1 MSGYPYPPYQ
11 QQTSAGPPYNA
22 TNFTRTIVQTDNTL
36 SSCNVPIYNTLLSFA
51 HNSPNYPLPQDSNQD
66 MIHRNRANIA
76 YFSNMNQ
83 KTQLV
88 KTMNDTT
95 PNKAPYPQFKSEG
108 EKIMYK
114 QGLAMTAARNEF
126 TRYEYFPN
134 NPSGPNPSAP
144 AGVPC
149 STIYGIIQSTPEVP
163 G

>member
-1 MSGYPYPPYQ
+1 MSGYPYPPYNE
-11 QQTSAGPPYNA
+11 QTQTLPPYNA
-22 TNFTRTIVQTDNTL
+22 TNFNSGNAPV
-36 SSCNVPIYNTLLSFA
+36 YNTLLSFA
-51 HNSPNYPLPQDSNQD
+51 KNSPNYPLPQDSNQD

-88 KTMNDTT
+88 KTMNETT
-95 PNKAPYPQFKSEG
+95 PSNAPYPQFKSEG
-108 EKIMYK
+108 ERIMYR
-114 QGLAMTAARNEF
+114 QGLLMTAARNQF
-126 TRYEYFPN
+126 SGQ
-134 NPSGPNPSAP
+134 NPTSP

>member
-1 MSGYPYPPYQ
+1 MSCPPIPTNITGYPPPPYQ
-11 QQTSAGPPYNA
+11 EQIQTLPPYNA
-22 TNFTRTIVQTDNTL
+22 TNFNRDNAP
-36 SSCNVPIYNTLLSFA
+36 VYNTLLSFA

-66 MIHRNRANIA
+66 QIHRNRANIT

-114 QGLAMTAARNEF
+114 QGLAMTAARNQF

-134 NPSGPNPSAP
+134 NPSGPNPTSP
-144 AGVPC
+144 AGVLC
-149 STIYGIIQSTPEVP
+149 TTIYDIIQPPPV
-163 G
+163 

>member
-1 MSGYPYPPYQ
+1 MSCPPIPTNITGYPPPPYQ
-11 QQTSAGPPYNA
+11 EQIQTLPPYNA
-22 TNFTRTIVQTDNTL
+22 TNFNRDNAP
-36 SSCNVPIYNTLLSFA
+36 VYNTLLSFA

-66 MIHRNRANIA
+66 QIHRNRANIT

-134 NPSGPNPSAP
+134 NPSGPNPTSP
-144 AGVPC
+144 AGVFC
-149 STIYGIIQSTPEVP
+149 TTIYDIIKAPPT
-163 G
+163 